1 MNEKSVFYISN
12 INFIDGQNAENLID
26 LSFMPPMTRRK
37 LSLVDKA
44 ALSVMHKAYN
54 GNETEIVFASQY
66 GELDR
71 LDKIIAQ
78 YQEDNEVSPFTFS
91 TSVHNCVAGQFSL
104 LNKIKKSYNAL
115 AAGENTFSAGLLES
129 LMCAQKGSEVLYC
142 FADAYKKLKA
152 FGCVISATP
161 IKDSVKI
168 ELSTNTSSA
177 AIDAGNEFEN
187 FKNFCESKTDSFSS
201 SDKVFFIVRSQ
212 S

>member
-12 INFIDGQNAENLID
+12 INFIDGQNAESLID
-26 LSFMPPMTRRK
+26 LSFMPPMARRK

-54 GNETEIVFASQY
+54 GNEAEIVFASQY

-71 LDKIIAQ
+71 LDKIISQ

-129 LMCAQKGSEVLYC
+129 LMCAQKGCEVLYC
-142 FADAYKKLKA
+142 FADSYKKLEA
-152 FGCVISATP
+152 CGCLISATP
-161 IKDSVKI
+161 TKDSLKI
-168 ELSTNTSSA
+168 ELGTSTCA
-177 AIDAGNEFEN
+177 VAIDGGNEFEN
-187 FKNFCESKTDSFSS
+187 FKSFCENQTDSFLSN
-201 SDKVFFIVRSQ
+201 DKVFCIVRSNG
-212 S
+212 

>member
-44 ALSVMHKAYN
+44 SLSVMHKAYN

-91 TSVHNCVAGQFSL
+91 TSVHNCVAGQFSSAYIIYALNTCFCQLSPEEISFTALSKAAAKSLIVFSSKRFCGPENSPISRKRAL
-104 LNKIKKSYNAL
+104 LFLS
-115 AAGENTFSAGLLES
+115 ES
-129 LMCAQKGSEVLYC
+129 LEAISEAVSLPPLSSITIRP
-142 FADAYKKLKA
+142 FSIRRAES
-152 FGCVISATP
+152 GISCVMA
-161 IKDSVKI
+161 
-168 ELSTNTSSA
+168 
-177 AIDAGNEFEN
+177 
-187 FKNFCESKTDSFSS
+187 
-201 SDKVFFIVRSQ
+201 SDPGTETETR
-212 S
+212 